1 MLLWARLSRRYVETS
16 YGAKAGLT
24 GALCLLRRESRA
36 HRSIVLLYRSSRTS
50 YFSCASDTGP
60 QCKIFVC
67 DAPECSFF
75 VWVFLNVVFF
85 FVCVVCSFFHQRH
98 RHIEWIIDC
107 SAIAHIHSIICTRL
121 SIARYIAHEYM
132 ARQLH
137 MNICSYMSTCSLLI
151 IRSAIAHIHSIICTT
166 PRRLSTPRRLLFA
179 GSLLS
184 LSFSLCVHTT
194 FLYVCMLQI
203 DAHYTTTACWFVQI
217 SQSMLIFH
225 SCLYAAYRC
234 SLN

>member
-151 IRSAIAHIHSIICTT
+151 IRSAIAHIHSIICTWLL
-166 PRRLSTPRRLLFA
+166 PLIAPQSHIFIRLFSLDCSLHRTWKYASYYSFAWQSHINSYYSFAWQSHMNICSLLFIRPA
-179 GSLLS
+179 I
-184 LSFSLCVHTT
+184 VH
-194 FLYVCMLQI
+194 
-203 DAHYTTTACWFVQI
+203 
-217 SQSMLIFH
+217 
-225 SCLYAAYRC
+225 
-234 SLN
+234 